1 MYTKGTWRMR
11 ANRGWGLGTRLP
23 PPLHESLGTSLTSV
37 AHSCLPQLQAS
48 EVPWMWKER
57 SYIVKMK
64 GVEKGALHGTARPS
78 APLHGKRPGGGRSR
92 HLLDMWAAHN
102 SAPQNP
108 TPVSLL
114 VRN

>member
-1 MYTKGTWRMR
+1 M
-11 ANRGWGLGTRLP
+11 
-23 PPLHESLGTSLTSV
+23 
-37 AHSCLPQLQAS
+37 
-48 EVPWMWKER
+48 PWMWKER

-64 GVEKGALHGTARPS
+64 SVEKGALHGTARPS